1 MSTID
6 RVEVSVFDLPVE
18 NFAHNYD
25 DDIYGGSF
33 TYAPGVTSKRSVLM
47 VQVFTDD
54 GAEGVY
60 AYWNVSA
67 AVPQAVTAARV
78 AVGHKWHERELI
90 YQTTRRASRPAHSYG
105 LSFLDVALWDLAGR
119 KQGLS
124 LTELLGGH
132 RTEVAAYASSH
143 NGDRL
148 GNLSDQDAVADFFVG
163 LQEKGFRGFKMHSW
177 HRGDKREE
185 ASNVRNMRDRLGEQA
200 ELMLDPACVFNSL
213 SDAIYVGKACEEAG
227 FRWYE
232 DPIRPTGLGAFAHK
246 KLKDALNIP
255 ILQTE
260 HVAGPEAKADFLLAG
275 GTDLLRV
282 DVHYDLGITG
292 ALKTIHFGESLGVT
306 TEMHAPSP
314 VHRHL
319 IAAQQQTTMYE
330 VANVSP
336 ISGDPSPEIYSCGYS
351 DHVDTISADGTM
363 KVPTG
368 PGIGV
373 EYDFEKLLPLRSFHE
388 IIKNG

>member
-6 RVEVSVFDLPVE
+6 RVEVSVFDIPVE

-25 DDIYGGSF
+25 DDTYGGSF
-33 TYAPGVTSKRSVLM
+33 TYAPGATSNRSVLM

-54 GAEGVY
+54 GHEGSY

-78 AVGHKWHERELI
+78 AVGHEMHERELI
-90 YQTTRRASRPAHSYG
+90 YRTVRRSARPAHSYG

-119 KQGLS
+119 AQNLS
-124 LTELLGGH
+124 LTQMLGGH
-132 RTEVAAYASSH
+132 RTEVTAYASSH

-148 GNLSDQDAVADFFVG
+148 GNLSNQDAVADFFVR
-163 LQEKGFRGFKMHSW
+163 LQDMGFRNFKMHSW

-185 ASNVRNMRDRLGEQA
+185 AANVRNMRERLGEQA
-200 ELMLDPACVFNSL
+200 ELMLDPACVFDSL
-213 SDAIYVGKACEEAG
+213 SDAIYVGKACQDAE

-246 KLKDALNIP
+246 KLRDALDIP

-319 IAAQQQTTMYE
+319 IAAMQQTTLYE

-336 ISGDPSPEIYSCGYS
+336 AGLDPSPEIYSCGYS
-351 DHVDTISADGTM
+351 DHVDTISSDGTLA
-363 KVPTG
+363 VPTG

-373 EYDFEKLLPLRSFHE
+373 EYDMAKLLPLRSFHE
-388 IIKNG
+388 IIEAG

>member
-1 MSTID
+1 MSLID
-6 RVEVSVFDLPVE
+6 RIEVSTFDLPVE

-25 DDIYGGSF
+25 DDTYGGSF
-33 TYAPGVTSKRSVLM
+33 TYAPGVTSPRQVLM
-47 VQVFTDD
+47 VQVFTED
-54 GAEGVY
+54 GLEGNY
-60 AYWNVSA
+60 AFWSVSA
-67 AVPQAVTAARV
+67 AVPQAVSAARV
-78 AVGHKWHERELI
+78 AVGHRWHEREAI
-90 YQTTRRASRPAHSYG
+90 FRAVRRAARPAHSYG
-105 LSFLDVALWDLAGR
+105 LSFLDVALWDLAA
-119 KQGLS
+119 KAQNVS
-124 LTELLGGH
+124 LTQLLGGD
-132 RTEVAAYASSH
+132 RTEVSAYASCH
-143 NGDRL
+143 NGDVL
-148 GNLSDQDAVADFFVG
+148 GNLSDQDAVADFFLS

-177 HRGDKREE
+177 HKGDKWQE
-185 ASNVRNMRDRLGEQA
+185 AANVANMREKLGERV
-200 ELMLDPACVFNSL
+200 ELMLDPACVFDSL
-213 SDAIYVGKACEEAG
+213 SDAIFVGKACEESG

-232 DPIRPTGLGAFAHK
+232 DPIRPTGLGAFQHR
-246 KLKDALNIP
+246 KLREALNIP

-319 IAAQQQTTMYE
+319 IAAMQQTTLYE

-336 ISGDPSPEIYSCGYS
+336 AGLDPSPEIYTNYS
-351 DHVDTISADGTM
+351 DHVDSISATGTLA
-363 KVPTG
+363 VPTG
-368 PGIGV
+368 PGVGV

-388 IIKNG
+388 IVKAG